1 MEAMHFDDYDILR
14 FCRARKFVMEDVQL
28 MWTNFVN
35 WRKENDVENIIETF
49 KYDEMAEVQKVY
61 PHSYHKTDR
70 KNRPIYIE
78 RFGMVTPAELW
89 KVTTEERLI
98 KHFIQSYE

>member
-49 KYDEMAEVQKVY
+49 KYACVVAVLRTM
-61 PHSYHKTDR
+61 
-70 KNRPIYIE
+70 
-78 RFGMVTPAELW
+78 
-89 KVTTEERLI
+89 
-98 KHFIQSYE
+98 